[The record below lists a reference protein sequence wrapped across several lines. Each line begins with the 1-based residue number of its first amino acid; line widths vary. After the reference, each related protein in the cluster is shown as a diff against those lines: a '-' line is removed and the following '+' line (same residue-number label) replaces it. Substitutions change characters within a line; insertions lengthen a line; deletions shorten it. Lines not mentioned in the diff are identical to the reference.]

1 MAFLGDFG
9 KIFLGG
15 RTTADVGGAIG
26 TFVGSRFGGVGATVG
41 ETSGRDLGKD
51 IGEIG
56 ANKVDVS
63 APPAGVDSAATT
75 LPVSQTG
82 MITPSGMGGRSA
94 PTQQAGF
101 GLVGPLSTLFG
112 QTTRVISRPG
122 VGGALTGF
130 GAGMAADF
138 ITDIFG
144 NTKKLVI
151 TRKLQRDV
159 KKVFMMSGGDV
170 GFISANSLMLFGK
183 DLSQDQ
189 ILMILFKTFKNQGPY
204 VTKAAV
210 RKTRQTI
217 RKLDTLEQLKAQM
230 CPPKRAPA
238 RRRTMGS
245 TTKVL
250 QVK

>member
-1 MAFLGDFG
+1 MALFGDVGKFFGLGSAGEVAADVTG
-9 KIFLGG
+9 FLGG
-15 RTTADVGGAIG
+15 GAGAQRVVGGAAQA
-26 TFVGSRFGGVGATVG
+26 VSEAV
-41 ETSGRDLGKD
+41 SG
-51 IGEIG
+51 IGES
-56 ANKVDVS
+56 KPDVAT
-63 APPAGVDSAATT
+63 APRQAGVDSAATV
-75 LPVSQTG
+75 LPISQTG
-82 MITPSGMGGRSA
+82 MLMP
-94 PTQQAGF
+94 QQAGMMPQQAF
-101 GLVGPLSTLFG
+101 IGGAGLGALAQQGIGALG
-112 QTTRVISRPG
+112 RVLTKPG
-122 VGGALTGF
+122 VGGLIGGL
-130 GAGMAADF
+130 GAGAAVDF
-138 ITDIFG
+138 VVDQFG

-159 KKVFMMSGGDV
+159 KKIFMLSGGDI
-170 GFISANSLMLFGK
+170 GFLSANSMMLFGK
-183 DLSQDQ
+183 SLSQDQ